1 MDGPTDPETRG
12 GGRWVT
18 SQKEKSEPRSRE
30 FQNETPDVRL
40 SMREWDGDER
50 LDDAL
55 RLGLV
60 KSYGELDGRPIYE
73 CTLFGLQVERCLM
86 RREPECATSLLSGL
100 LASSTEEDAR
110 RTVGEWL
117 AEDPEGVLP
126 PPRPF
131 EQITAPDGDLG
142 RTRPGLRE
150 VFDELVDAG
159 VLQGRWSQ
167 IRRRAHLSERG
178 SAMSSC
184 WRSRRAS
191 AATSMAPIH
200 SCVVYESSLRAH
212 AQTPATAETPVS
224 LRPACSG
231 GF

>member
-1 MDGPTDPETRG
+1 MGNEP
-12 GGRWVT
+12 
-18 SQKEKSEPRSRE
+18 KERSEPRSRE

-131 EQITAPDGDLG
+131 EQITAQTATLAE
-142 RTRPGLRE
+142 RARLRE

-159 VLQGRWSQ
+159 VLEVVG
-167 IRRRAHLSERG
+167 L
-178 SAMSSC
+178 
-184 WRSRRAS
+184 RSDGE
-191 AATSMAPIH
+191 PIYR
-200 SCVVYESSLRAH
+200 SG
-212 AQTPATAETPVS
+212 AQ
-224 LRPACSG
+224 R
-231 GF
+231 